1 MIAYVKLI
9 FSAKKNTI
17 KKKFFLLRT
26 GGKSIIYGIILSTG
40 QKTDTGLEKAGKKR
54 VWLKVTTLYTNPIN
68 QINLL
73 RQALKPYLQWHGA
86 RLNFLALFLVALLRV
101 KTVNL
106 TELATGF
113 RSTVQLESN
122 AGLSPHRLQSRL
134 ERIRVRK
141 GYSVFL
147 AILIWTIF

>member
-54 VWLKVTTLYTNPIN
+54 V
-68 QINLL
+68 
-73 RQALKPYLQWHGA
+73 
-86 RLNFLALFLVALLRV
+86 
-101 KTVNL
+101 
-106 TELATGF
+106 
-113 RSTVQLESN
+113 
-122 AGLSPHRLQSRL
+122 
-134 ERIRVRK
+134 
-141 GYSVFL
+141 
-147 AILIWTIF
+147 